1 MSKLQRELGSRST
14 SALARL
20 ARSLARW
27 ASRRPAPIPYQLDIL
42 YGSRAI
48 ARFLGLPKATTRG
61 LIAAGALP
69 TFKLGAVDCAL
80 RSSLFD
86 HLKTLEAHRGD
97 RS

>member
-1 MSKLQRELGSRST
+1 MIRLHPEPGSRSK
-14 SALARL
+14 SALSRF
-20 ARSLARW
+20 ARSLRRW

-61 LIAAGALP
+61 LIVAGTLP
-69 TFKLGAVDCAL
+69 TFKLGTVDCAL

-86 HLKTLEAHRGD
+86 HLKTLEERHGE